1 MKLFKCLVVMGIRKI
16 IPWRN
21 SIVIVS
27 YARSERALLKY
38 KRLLFQ
44 ETYIDNLVLLQR
56 LLQYFTFS
64 QSRSHFLRHVNGL
77 PHVAQTFS
85 GRFCFL
91 CITVNRFHALKGS
104 AVVKKLSEREV
115 DRIVEMAWEDR
126 TPFDAITAQF
136 GISEAETIALMRNQM
151 KPKSWRMWRARVQ
164 GRGTKHIAKRDFEV
178 GRHKCSRQRAITF
191 NKISKR

>member
-1 MKLFKCLVVMGIRKI
+1 M
-16 IPWRN
+16 
-21 SIVIVS
+21 
-27 YARSERALLKY
+27 RALLKF
-38 KRLLFQ
+38 KKWLFR
-44 ETYIDNLVLLQR
+44 EIYTDNFVLLHR

-77 PHVAQTFS
+77 RQVTQTFS

-91 CITVNRFHALKGS
+91 CITVKRFHTLKGS
-104 AVVKKLSEREV
+104 AVVKKLTEREV

-178 GRHKCSRQRAITF
+178 GRHKCSRQRAISL